1 MKFVSTFSSVELACM
16 TGMNSGCSQGT
27 NLSIIAQF
35 YWLILYFDLGQQNSK
50 VRWVFEGFCLFVCLC
65 APCLV
70 LPLPHW
76 LLSRKLF
83 FLAPDLAWGLWPWA
97 SDSLWGGLSQTCG
110 FNTIYVLTAPGCIN
124 LAQSCPWFQF
134 HVANIQIYL
143 TSPEQNFPL
152 KLFHPQF
159 FQLRQWQHCSLAA

>member
-1 MKFVSTFSSVELACM
+1 MFSNVELACM
-16 TGMNSGCSQGT
+16 TGMNSGWSQGT

-35 YWLILYFDLGQQNSK
+35 YWLILYFDLGQQNPK
-50 VRWVFEGFCLFVCLC
+50 VRWVFEGVFFFAGLC

-76 LLSRKLF
+76 LLPLKLF
-83 FLAPDLAWGLWPWA
+83 FLASDLAWGLWPWA
-97 SDSLWGGLSQTCG
+97 SDLLWGGLSQTCG
-110 FNTIYVLTAPGCIN
+110 FNTIYVLTASGCIT
-124 LAQSCPWFQF
+124 LAQSCLWFQLQIP
-134 HVANIQIYL
+134 NIQIYL

-159 FQLRQWQHCSLAA
+159 FQLCKRQHCYLAA